1 MNTGKSIEIDQNLQQ
16 KESIITNYK
25 WKNVFDLQFP
35 HYNKFI
41 ELTKDRP
48 NND

>member
-1 MNTGKSIEIDQNLQQ
+1 MSNGKSVEITEQLQQ
-16 KESIITNYK
+16 KEIAQSGYG

-41 ELTKDRP
+41 EYTKDRA
-48 NND
+48 DKD